1 MALARDLVIGPLG
14 GLVGLGGETTVG
26 WATSSPPLA
35 KESSSTLNLHFLHD
49 MARDRPH

>member
-26 WATSSPPLA
+26 WATSVFLLKAEEHLLFRSDLLKNTE
-35 KESSSTLNLHFLHD
+35 KEGF
-49 MARDRPH
+49 